1 MERSDWQLLDTPAQ
15 KAVATVS
22 MIDCL
27 WEKLTKVSDDVEHL
41 QTCLAANDHQNK
53 EFLAWHSELEEVSNR
68 LREELEGRFQEVKE
82 STQQQI
88 QSLSSE
94 FLGLKTVMEDGT
106 SQNERDRSHFMQEM
120 EQLKE
125 ALEVQEKR
133 EERLEER
140 LKSSMESFD
149 QSSAIERIHRSLREQ
164 MQDISRQEQGLTQM
178 KQLMVDRCDEASSG
192 LRRLELM
199 LQGEMGKGHSLQLLT
214 QQIDGFQ
221 QRMENWEGQQV
232 KLTQGLQQLKASLSD
247 TLEEDCQRKTV
258 ERLEHEKRL
267 TSMDSKMQ
275 DLLVELESLQKL
287 QAYQEQQQQESSSR
301 YTQLDGAITVL
312 QEQKEK
318 MLEDF
323 ATDLGNFRC
332 EVEGRLKEL
341 VEEELTQRTS
351 LEERSNALLALG
363 LQKLAKEVAER
374 MDQQLEQQHAAA
386 LASESRYSGHLD
398 TLQQRFQDREVQRDA
413 LVKVMSEQ
421 LQRMEGTCKEIP
433 NLRARLEETRQSI
446 EDGLAASAMNA
457 FQGEMRLWAKMAQVG
472 M

>member
-27 WEKLTKVSDDVEHL
+27 WEKLTKVSDDVERL
-41 QTCLAANDHQNK
+41 QCLTTNDNQNK
-53 EFLAWHSELEEVSNR
+53 EILALHSELEEVSNR
-68 LREELEGRFQEVKE
+68 LREELEGRFQDVQD

-94 FLGLKTVMEDGT
+94 FSGLKAVMEDS
-106 SQNERDRSHFMQEM
+106 SQNRERHLMQEM

-164 MQDISRQEQGLTQM
+164 MQDISRQEQGLAQM

-199 LQGEMGKGHSLQLLT
+199 LQGEMAKGHSLQLLT
-214 QQIDGFQ
+214 QQMDGFQ

-232 KLTQGLQQLKASLSD
+232 KLTQGLQQLKASQD

-267 TSMDSKMQ
+267 TSVDSKMQ

-301 YTQLDGAITVL
+301 YTQLDGALTVL

-323 ATDLGNFRC
+323 AMDLGNFRG

-386 LASESRYSGHLD
+386 LASESRYSGQLD

-433 NLRARLEETRQSI
+433 SLRARLEETRQSI